1 MGEWFSVSGG
11 WTLVGPM
18 VAIVLA
24 LATKRI
30 MPSLLAAIVAQ
41 ALVLGM
47 QDPAGGVYSF
57 GGLILDTAF
66 GDPPGE
72 ETVGVLVNTGY
83 ATISLFSVVVA
94 AMVGLLEASGATR
107 SLVAGI
113 QRVAKGRRGAM
124 TSTWLAGGVVFF
136 DDYANCI
143 IVGRTMQPL
152 CDQNRVSR
160 AKLAYLVDATAAPIA
175 SLAVVST
182 WVGFEV
188 DQLAQAMGPEHAMGA
203 FELFLASLPYR
214 MYCIM
219 TLVFVGAIALTGRD
233 FGPMWEA
240 EQEAQTR
247 PVQTHA
253 KLDATSVSGW
263 LAGMPILLLL
273 ALTFALLYMSG
284 LHSLGM
290 GALGDEGTGATL
302 AAVLGEGRNT
312 LQGQGAVGSL
322 FTVLGA
328 VEDAF
333 TPMLHGAL
341 AAFAAAWASLLATR
355 SLSVRQGLL
364 GSWRGA
370 RSVLG
375 ALAVLYLAWTLGTLI
390 KASGAGI
397 FLEAMLGDHLTG
409 FILPPLTFLIAA
421 LTAFS
426 TGSSF
431 FTMAV
436 LIPIALALAPAEGVV
451 LLATSAAVLDGA
463 VLGDHASPIS
473 DTTVLSS
480 MGAGVDVAVH
490 VRTQLPYV
498 LVVGCLSVVL
508 LTVVTATGMSPW
520 IYLPAGGLVCVAIV
534 RWRGRLPH
542 SSVG

>member
-1 MGEWFSVSGG
+1 MGELFSATGG

-18 VAIVLA
+18 VAITLA

-41 ALVLGM
+41 ALVLGA
-47 QDPAGGVYSF
+47 QDPAGGAYLF

-66 GDPPGE
+66 GDPPGD
-72 ETVGVLVNTGY
+72 ETVGVLVNTSY

-94 AMVGLLEASGATR
+94 AMVGLLEKSGATR

-113 QRVAKGRRGAM
+113 QRVAKGRKGAM

-175 SLAVVST
+175 SLAIVST

-188 DQLAQAMGPEHAMGA
+188 DRLAQAMGPEHAMGA

-233 FGPMWEA
+233 FGPMWA
-240 EQEAQTR
+240 EEQKAQSLPR
-247 PVQTHA
+247 PTHT
-253 KLDATSVSGW
+253 KMDATSVSGW

-273 ALTFALLYMSG
+273 VLTFALLYMSG
-284 LHSLGM
+284 LHALGL
-290 GALGDEGTGATL
+290 GALADDRAFW
-302 AAVLGEGRNT
+302 AVLAEGMST
-312 LQGQGAVGSL
+312 LEGQGRVTGL

-341 AAFAAAWASLLATR
+341 AAFAAAWAGLLATR
-355 SLSVRQGLL
+355 SLSVKQGLQ
-364 GSWRGA
+364 GSWQGA
-370 RSVLG
+370 RSVLA
-375 ALAVLYLAWTLGTLI
+375 ALAVLYLAWMLGTLI
-390 KASGAGI
+390 KASGAGV
-397 FLEAMLGDHLTG
+397 FLEALLGDHLTG
-409 FILPPLTFLIAA
+409 FVLPPLTFLIAA

-431 FTMAV
+431 FTMTV
-436 LIPIALALAPAEGVV
+436 LIPIALSLAPAEGVV

-498 LVVGCLSVVL
+498 LVVGCLSVTM
-508 LTVVTATGMSPW
+508 LTIVAATGLAPW
-520 IYLPAGGLVCVAIV
+520 IYLPAGGLICVAIV
-534 RWRGRLPH
+534 RFRGRLPH